1 MRVVVT
7 GAAGRLAHVLLPL
20 LCAERDIAR
29 VIGVDRREPAFRH
42 PKFEATLADIGEARA
57 RASVRGADALA
68 HLASV
73 VLRGRMP
80 VQEMA
85 RTNVEATRALLS
97 AAAAAGV
104 PVIVHL
110 SSAAVYGPG
119 VDLAEDAPLAPL
131 ARFHYARQKAEID
144 AWLARELPRA
154 AVLRPT
160 IVLGPHAQPLLRQ
173 IAALP
178 LYPRLPDPEPRLQLV
193 HEGDVAQAVVLA
205 LRERA
210 AGPFNLAAPSTFSLR
225 ELAQARHPRAPG
237 VPLAFARVLLALA
250 WRTSGWGG
258 EPGWFDGIAS
268 SLTLDCRR
276 ARALLGWVPRHED
289 WREIAGARA

>member
-7 GAAGRLAHVLLPL
+7 GAGGRLAHVLLPV
-20 LCAERDIAR
+20 LCADPDVAR
-29 VIGVDRREPAFRH
+29 VIGVDRRAPAFRH
-42 PKFEATLADIGEARA
+42 PKLEAAIADIGEARA
-57 RASVRGADALA
+57 RASVRGADALV

-80 VQEMA
+80 VREMA
-85 RTNVEATRALLS
+85 RTNVDATRALLS
-97 AAAAAGV
+97 EAAAAGV
-104 PVIVHL
+104 PAVVHM

-131 ARFHYARQKAEID
+131 ARFHYACQKAEID

-178 LYPRLPDPEPRLQLV
+178 LYPRLPEPQPRLQFV
-193 HEGDVAQAVVLA
+193 HEDDVAQAVVLA
-205 LRERA
+205 LRRRA

-225 ELAQARHPRAPG
+225 ELAQARHPRAPA
-237 VPLAFARVLLALA
+237 VPLALARALLELA
-250 WRTSGWGG
+250 WRTAGWGG

-268 SLTLDCRR
+268 PLTLDCRR
-276 ARALLGWVPRHED
+276 ARSLLGWAPRHED